1 MIEISIII
9 VSWNCRQMLAGCI
22 KSLQAQMS
30 ADDAEIIVVDNA
42 STDGTAQMIREEFP
56 QVCLIASSSNL
67 GFAEGNN
74 RGLKVSK
81 GRYLCLINP
90 DVVVGEDCISRM
102 LAFLKQH
109 SDIGMLGPQIIGA
122 DGLVQR
128 SCMRTPSLWNQ
139 FCRAAA
145 LDVLVKRSRLFG
157 GYLMTDFR
165 HDEVRDVDIL
175 NGCFWMVTREALDEV
190 GWLDSRF
197 WLYGD
202 DVDWCR
208 RFHDVAWRV
217 VFFPQAQAVHYG
229 GESSKQA
236 PLFCYLQMQ
245 RADLQYWR
253 KYHGRASY
261 VCYWAIL
268 YFAHFLRS
276 VSLSLVYVIHAPRRN
291 QALQGLKK
299 HLSCLRWL
307 MRSVSTIDPAPV
319 ASSSTQ
325 S

>member
-1 MIEISIII
+1 
-9 VSWNCRQMLAGCI
+9 MLANCI
-22 KSLQAQMS
+22 KSLLAQLP

-56 QVCLIASSSNL
+56 EVCLIASSSNL

-74 RGLKVSK
+74 RGLKVSR

-90 DVVVGEDCISRM
+90 DVVVGEDCVSRM
-102 LAFLKQH
+102 LTFLKKH

-122 DGLVQR
+122 DGSVQR
-128 SCMRTPSLWNQ
+128 SCMRMPSLWNQ

-157 GYLMTDFR
+157 GYLMTDFL
-165 HDEVRDVDIL
+165 HDELRDVDIL
-175 NGCFWMVTREALDEV
+175 NGCFWMVTREALSEV

-197 WLYGD
+197 WLYGE

-208 RFHDVAWRV
+208 RFHQAAWGV

-229 GESSKQA
+229 GGSSRQA
-236 PLFCYLQMQ
+236 SLFCYLQMQ
-245 RADLQYWR
+245 RADLQYWH

-261 VCYWAIL
+261 ACYWTIL

-276 VSLSLVYVIHAPRRN
+276 VSLSLIYVANASRRN
-291 QALQGLKK
+291 QTLQGLKK

-307 MRSVSTIDPAPV
+307 MSSVLTTDQSPV
-319 ASSSTQ
+319 ASPSSH